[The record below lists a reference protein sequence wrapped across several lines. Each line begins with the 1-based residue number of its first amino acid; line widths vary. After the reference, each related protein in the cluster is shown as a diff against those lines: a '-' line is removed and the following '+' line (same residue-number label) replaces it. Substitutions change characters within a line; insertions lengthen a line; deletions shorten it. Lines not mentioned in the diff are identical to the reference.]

1 MESLDLSTHQTSTFE
16 NQELTSRSSM
26 PNRISRCGLGI
37 VLPNYLQPTQIMNH
51 QTIQT
56 KKNQLMSY
64 LTHYTTRGRKMNK
77 VFLDLLSLLN
87 ENYTITHNQFAVI
100 LPFLRRELMFRN
112 FNDEDIKEYFKDFI
126 RAKTTDFSS
135 KLEPEKMTSVSLET
149 FM

>member
-1 MESLDLSTHQTSTFE
+1 
-16 NQELTSRSSM
+16 
-26 PNRISRCGLGI
+26 
-37 VLPNYLQPTQIMNH
+37 
-51 QTIQT
+51 
-56 KKNQLMSY
+56 
-64 LTHYTTRGRKMNK
+64 MNK